1 MKKFVLALCLMGML
15 LSGCSIGKKEDKEA
29 PVLKLAHKRVQIA
42 VNTKIDYLSYVSQ
55 AEDEVDGD
63 LKESLQYTEIDSSKI
78 GTYTVDYTV
87 KDQAGNEAK
96 QTLTIDVVTM
106 FDNDIFSPQGIEPT
120 TVENPE
126 DITVLVNKV
135 NQIPEGW
142 VPDDLVEVIDGGQ
155 MLRKEAAEAYEK
167 FYKAASAQGIE
178 LYSISGYRTNDTQT
192 RYWTNMV
199 NVYGEEYASQYSA
212 YPGRS
217 EHQLGLAM
225 DVSYKT
231 TGDRLSE
238 SVADSDIGKFIVS
251 DGYKY
256 GFVLR
261 YLKDKV
267 AITNY
272 GYEPWHIRYV
282 GVELATKLHE
292 SGLTLEEYYDQQ

>member
-1 MKKFVLALCLMGML
+1 MKKLILALCFVSML

-29 PVLKLAHKRVQIA
+29 PILKLTHKRVQIA

-55 AEDEVDGD
+55 AEDDVDGD
-63 LKESLQYTEIDSSKI
+63 VSSLQYTEIDSSKI
-78 GTYTVDYTV
+78 GTYTVEYSA
-87 KDQAGNEAK
+87 KDKAGNEAK
-96 QTLTIDVVTM
+96 KTLVIDIVKM
-106 FDNDIFSPQGIEPT
+106 FDNDIYSPNGIEPT

-167 FYKAASAQGIE
+167 FYKAASSQGIE

-212 YPGRS
+212 FPGRS

-256 GFVLR
+256 GFILR

-292 SGLTLEEYYDQQ
+292 NGLTLEEYYDQQ